1 MSWTR
6 FLFLKAVI
14 ISGLL
19 IATSALS
26 APLAP
31 GAISGAV
38 SAMSSDVL
46 MVRTLVCAEW
56 GFKKECTWSAAQ
68 KKCQFFRGCK
78 RWVPR

>member
-6 FLFLKAVI
+6 FLFPKAVI

-19 IATSALS
+19 MATSAPS

-31 GAISGAV
+31 GAISDAV
-38 SAMSSDVL
+38 RAMSSDVL
-46 MVRTLVCAEW
+46 TVRQMVCAEW
-56 GFKKECTWSAAQ
+56 GFKKECTWTAAQ

-78 RWVPR
+78 RWVQQ

>member
-6 FLFLKAVI
+6 LLFLKAFT

-26 APLAP
+26 SPLTP

-38 SAMSSDVL
+38 RAMSSDVL

-56 GFKKECTWSAAQ
+56 GFKKECTWTAAQ

-78 RWVPR
+78 RWVQR

>member
-6 FLFLKAVI
+6 FLFPKAVM

-26 APLAP
+26 APLAS
-31 GAISGAV
+31 GAISDAV
-38 SAMSSDVL
+38 RTMSSDVL

-56 GFKKECTWSAAQ
+56 GFKKECSYTATQ
-68 KKCQFFRGCK
+68 KKCQLFRGCK
-78 RWVPR
+78 RWVQR